1 MFYGRDYGEKVPLS
15 NRTEALIR
23 PEIEQGGQ
31 RSYPA
36 QVAQRRSHIETRVRP
51 HHGHDR
57 HLCEHER
64 ERGSGTRCVRYC
76 TSSIFS
82 DIFHRCISPGLKL
95 GKYNRQRRLL
105 GNFSVDSRK
114 LFNPSGNASNEA
126 GPPWC
131 IRRCATKPSRR
142 AGALG
147 ISICVASRSTSWV
160 RFACENTACEHRGDN
175 DVDRYSL

>member
-95 GKYNRQRRLL
+95 GKYSEKSAAGRTIGNDGSWGTSPLTVENSSTLRVTRQMRRVPRGVFVVARQSPLAEPEPSE
-105 GNFSVDSRK
+105 SVY
-114 LFNPSGNASNEA
+114 
-126 GPPWC
+126 
-131 IRRCATKPSRR
+131 
-142 AGALG
+142 
-147 ISICVASRSTSWV
+147 ASRLAQ
-160 RFACENTACEHRGDN
+160 RPG
-175 DVDRYSL
+175 